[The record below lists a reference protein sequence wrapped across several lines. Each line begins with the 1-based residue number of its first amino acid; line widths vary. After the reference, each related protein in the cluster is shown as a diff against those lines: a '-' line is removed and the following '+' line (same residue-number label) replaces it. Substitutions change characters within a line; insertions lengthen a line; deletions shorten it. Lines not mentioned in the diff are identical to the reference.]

1 MKSLTMIIITN
12 SIVIFTFTDFLV
24 PLFFVLFVSLH
35 VLICYYFL
43 FSLCYDAI
51 VSLMLLLPLS
61 SLSLSLSYLFFIVVA
76 FLLLLLLLF
85 CFLFF
90 GYFFLFTWL
99 NNSFSHMNGLSL
111 IDYFVWLVVVVC
123 SFVFDSWAETVG

>member
-12 SIVIFTFTDFLV
+12 SIIFTFTDFLV

-51 VSLMLLLPLS
+51 SLMLLLSLS
-61 SLSLSLSYLFFIVVA
+61 SLSLSLSYLFFLIVVA
-76 FLLLLLLLF
+76 FLLLLLF

-90 GYFFLFTWL
+90 CYFFLFTWL
-99 NNSFSHMNGLSL
+99 NNSFSHMNGLSI

-123 SFVFDSWAETVG
+123 SFVFDCWAETVG